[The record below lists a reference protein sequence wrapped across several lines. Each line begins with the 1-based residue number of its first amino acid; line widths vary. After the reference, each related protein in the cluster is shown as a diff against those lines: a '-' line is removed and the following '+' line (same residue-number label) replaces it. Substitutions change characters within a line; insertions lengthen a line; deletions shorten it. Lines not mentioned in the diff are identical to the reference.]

1 MSIQP
6 SSIGSETNHSDG
18 IGVRK
23 PDAPGVIVLP
33 PLLTLGTLLFALALH
48 FIWPLRL
55 RAPLWLRISGALPLL
70 GAVMLAVWGRRTMM
84 RAGTHLNPYKPTLSI
99 VTNGPFQFTRNPL
112 YLSNVLAYLGLTI
125 ILNTFW
131 PLVFLVPMVLV
142 FDYGIIQRE
151 ERYLEAKFGDTYV
164 AYKTRVRRW
173 L

>member
-6 SSIGSETNHSDG
+6 SSIGSETSHSDG
-18 IGVRK
+18 LRK

-33 PLLTLGTLLFALALH
+33 PLLTLGTLLLAVALNFL
-48 FIWPLRL
+48 WPLRL
-55 RAPLWLRISGALPLL
+55 RAPVWLRISGALPLL
-70 GAVMLAVWGRRTMM
+70 GAIVLAVWGRRKML
-84 RAGTHLNPYKPTLSI
+84 RAGTNLNPYKPTLSI
-99 VTNGPFQFTRNPL
+99 VTDGPFKFTRNPL

-151 ERYLEAKFGDTYV
+151 ERYLQAKFGD
-164 AYKTRVRRW
+164 AYLAYRTRVRRW
-173 L
+173 F